1 MGIYPPNAVV
11 NAVGLLSTGILQL
24 SRGVDPHGDV
34 LTCATEIRKSL
45 EKLEDPRLIE
55 DMAADFAR
63 ITSQSAWNKNSQD
76 FSKEGCLIMNVTR
89 R

>member
-1 MGIYPPNAVV
+1 MGIYPPNAVL
-11 NAVGLLSTGILQL
+11 NAIVLLPTGVQL
-24 SRGVDPHGDV
+24 SRGVDPHEDV

-45 EKLEDPRLIE
+45 EKLRDPRLIE

-63 ITSQSAWNKNSQD
+63 MKSHSAWNRGSELL
-76 FSKEGCLIMNVTR
+76 SEEGHLIMNVTR